1 MPTASRRLPPRCS
14 ARYETGMNL
23 RHALS
28 AAFAAAVLGSSCSNA
43 PTPAA
48 TTPTA
53 SAPNAAAPTLSAELQ
68 ATKVGNLAMPA
79 PGLLTGGQPT
89 EEQLAQLA
97 KLGVTKVVCLRPA
110 TENGTGWEEGKA
122 AALGVQFVRLPITG
136 ADDLTP
142 AAAEKLAAELA
153 AAGDKTTLV
162 CCGSS
167 NRVGALL
174 AMKAFY
180 VDKKSKEQALE
191 FGKSAGLTKM
201 LPAVE
206 AKLK

>member
-1 MPTASRRLPPRCS
+1 MRHLPSRRLQRYVPR
-14 ARYETGMNL
+14 MNL
-23 RHALS
+23 RLAAL
-28 AAFAAAVLGSSCSNA
+28 AVPLVAAVLGTSCSNS

-48 TTPTA
+48 SKP
-53 SAPNAAAPTLSAELQ
+53 PAAAPSLSAELQ

-110 TENGTGWEEGKA
+110 TEAGTGWEEGKA

-153 AAGDKTTLV
+153 AANGQTTLV

-174 AMKAFY
+174 AMKAFF
-180 VDKKSKEQALE
+180 VDKQSKEQALAL
-191 FGKSAGLTKM
+191 GKSAGLQKL

>member
-1 MPTASRRLPPRCS
+1 MSCSQLLPSLAPRRYDVAMKFRL
-14 ARYETGMNL
+14 L
-23 RHALS
+23 ALFAGATLLL
-28 AAFAAAVLGSSCSNA
+28 AASCSNA
-43 PTPAA
+43 PT
-48 TTPTA
+48 T
-53 SAPNAAAPTLSAELQ
+53 SSNAAPATANTTAPSLSAELQ

-110 TENGTGWEEGKA
+110 TEAGTGWEEGKA
-122 AALGVQFVRLPITG
+122 AALGVQFVRLPIAG

-142 AAAEKLAAELA
+142 AAAEKLAVELA

-174 AMKAFY
+174 AMKAFF
-180 VDKKSKEQALE
+180 VDKQSKEQALAL
-191 FGKSAGLTKM
+191 GKAAGLTKM

>member
-1 MPTASRRLPPRCS
+1 
-14 ARYETGMNL
+14 MNL
-23 RHALS
+23 RHAALS
-28 AAFAAAVLGSSCSNA
+28 AALAVAVLGAACNNA
-43 PTPAA
+43 PMPVATTPAA
-48 TTPTA
+48 STPNPA
-53 SAPNAAAPTLSAELQ
+53 VPTLSAELQ

-79 PGLLTGGQPT
+79 PGLLTAGQPT

-180 VDKKSKEQALE
+180 VDKQSKEQALE

>member
-1 MPTASRRLPPRCS
+1 
-14 ARYETGMNL
+14 MNF
-23 RHALS
+23 RHAALS

-53 SAPNAAAPTLSAELQ
+53 STPNTGTPNAAIPTLSAELQ

-79 PGLLTGGQPT
+79 PGLLTAGQPT

-180 VDKKSKEQALE
+180 VDKQSKEQALE

-201 LPAVE
+201 LPVVE